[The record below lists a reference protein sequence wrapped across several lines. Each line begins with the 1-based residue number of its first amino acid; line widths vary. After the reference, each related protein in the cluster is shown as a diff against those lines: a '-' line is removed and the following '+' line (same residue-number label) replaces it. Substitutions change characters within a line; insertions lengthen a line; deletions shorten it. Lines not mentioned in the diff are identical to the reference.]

1 MEAVFNNSADGA
13 IPSALKEMK
22 SSLSESESKRIQVK
36 DDGCFL
42 VRIYSINDWSSLP
55 DICSVYDETFF
66 KSKRFFQHERLGET
80 FAYAMFHVACNRN
93 STHSCCPAILKRE
106 QLTSLL

>member
-1 MEAVFNNSADGA
+1 MEAVFNNSADGT

-22 SSLSESESKRIQVK
+22 TSLSECESKRIQVK
-36 DDGCFL
+36 DDGYFL

-80 FAYAMFHVACNRN
+80 FAYAMFHVAGNRN
-93 STHSCCPAILKRE
+93 STHSCCPVILKRD